1 MVVNVMVILHAYQGS
16 NVLILVK
23 QYAVEVLLIVPA
35 KILQLFHMMIVP
47 SINMFVIIKNMHVL
61 KMVIKQVHVKIM
73 IVIHKYFVNALESV

>member
-35 KILQLFHMMIVP
+35 KILQLFHMMIVQ
-47 SINMFVIIKNMHVL
+47 SINMFVIIANMHVL
-61 KMVIKQVHVKIM
+61 KMVIK
-73 IVIHKYFVNALESV
+73 